1 MKKLYLFT
9 LSVFIFSL
17 SQAQQTPEE
26 YVKAALIIMK
36 ANAVNRATLNWGEI
50 YKTAIAEAKAVK
62 TIPETYPIIKK
73 TLGELKDAHSKFFT
87 PQVVASYAKR
97 YVETG
102 NIFPEPKDSLINGK
116 FAYISIPAIA
126 NTNGEDWKQYIQ
138 SFYDKIKHLDRQNPT
153 AWLLDIR
160 DNDGGMFSPM
170 LAAIQPF
177 LDQDKVIGSIDN
189 NRQINFYSYRK
200 GKIFFGK
207 QQIATVKVPLIK
219 LKNRKKPIYILTNKV
234 TSSSGEFVTASFVG
248 QKGAKIV
255 GPFTQ
260 GLTSDNSEFILPD
273 GAYLVITTGNLIDRT
288 GKEYNEI
295 GKGIEPHIKVKSNQL
310 SDYIKAIEN

>member
-1 MKKLYLFT
+1 MKKF
-9 LSVFIFSL
+9 LSLTFFVFIFSL
-17 SQAQQTPEE
+17 SQAQQTPGE
-26 YVKAALIIMK
+26 YMNTALLIMK
-36 ANAVNRATLNWGEI
+36 ANAVNRATLNWDEI

-73 TLGELKDAHSKFFT
+73 TLNELKDAHSKFFA
-87 PQVVASYAKR
+87 PQVVAFYAKR
-97 YVETG
+97 YKETG

-126 NTNGEDWKQYIQ
+126 NTNNEDWTQYIQ
-138 SFYDKIKHLDRQNPT
+138 SFYDKIKRLDRQNPA

-177 LDQDKVIGSIDN
+177 LDQDKVVGSIDN
-189 NRQINFYSYRK
+189 SRQINFYSYRG
-200 GKIFFGK
+200 GKIFFGA
-207 QQIATVKVPLIK
+207 QQIATIKVPLIK
-219 LKNRKKPIYILTNKV
+219 LKNRNKPIYILTSKV
-234 TSSSGEFVTASFVG
+234 TSSSGEFVTASFTG

-255 GPFTQ
+255 GHLTQ

-288 GKEYNEI
+288 GKEYKEI
-295 GKGIEPHIKVKSNQL
+295 GKGIEPSIKIKSNQL